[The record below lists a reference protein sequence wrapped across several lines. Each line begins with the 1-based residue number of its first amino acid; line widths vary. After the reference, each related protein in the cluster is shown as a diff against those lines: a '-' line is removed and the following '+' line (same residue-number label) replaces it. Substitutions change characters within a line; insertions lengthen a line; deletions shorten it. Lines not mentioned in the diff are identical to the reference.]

1 MISENGLDTRH
12 LELVAELA
20 TRISILPAV
29 ATQDWCARAA
39 DVVRGLRPSA
49 VVSVTIAG
57 VGSGGEI
64 AFIEASG
71 AAGLDIQGKPLDGSP
86 VHPDHA
92 NSLGWWFASGDNTVR
107 AASLRN
113 LPCGPEWPTTSSAR
127 RWSRLGVAELGVGAA
142 PIPGNIVGRTLIV
155 EIGVSDA
162 ERGLDKA
169 ELSVLR
175 AALPLLARRAAL
187 AFGAEVS
194 SPLTRLTVR
203 EQEVLEHLALGKS
216 VKEIAEDLSRSPH
229 TVHDHVKSLHRKL
242 NASSRGELIARTLGH
257 VSGSHKHEGVHSES
271 ERASA
276 EPLRAL
282 NRPGLSLMTA

>member
-12 LELVAELA
+12 LELVADLA
-20 TRISILPAV
+20 TKVSILPAV

-39 DVVRGLRPSA
+39 EVVRGMRPSA

-57 VGSGGEI
+57 VGGPGDI
-64 AFIEASG
+64 TFIEASG
-71 AAGLDIQGKPLDGSP
+71 TSGLDIQGKPLDGSP

-92 NSLGWWFASGDNTVR
+92 NSLGWWFASAEGTVR
-107 AASLRN
+107 AAALRN
-113 LPCGPEWPTTSSAR
+113 LPCGPEWPTTSAAR

-142 PIPGNIVGRTLIV
+142 PIPGHIVGRTLIV

-162 ERGLDKA
+162 ERSLDKA
-169 ELSVLR
+169 ELAVLR
-175 AALPLLARRAAL
+175 AALPLLARRASL
-187 AFGAEVS
+187 AFGSDVS
-194 SPLTRLTVR
+194 SPLTRLTLR

-257 VSGSHKHEGVHSES
+257 VNGAHKNGTAPQTNGGSPTES
-271 ERASA
+271 
-276 EPLRAL
+276 LRAL
-282 NRPGLSLMTA
+282 NRSGLSLMTA